1 MEYITMLGTG
11 SAMVT
16 KCYNT
21 CFTISNND
29 EYLLV
34 DAGGGNTILTNLE
47 KSNISINSIHN
58 MFISHNHNDHILGAI
73 WVIRAIANNMLKGI
87 YEESFN
93 IYCHEKSIEA
103 LRNISSYVLQKKFL
117 NLFDERIIFHAIEDG
132 TEVEI
137 LGRKTRFFNIHSTKE
152 LQHGFT
158 TVLNNKKTLTFLG
171 DEPYREVL
179 KEYCENVNYLLHEAC
194 CLYEERDI
202 FKGTCWWEIH
212 DNRWIFRNGKDHTCR
227 CHS

>member
-1 MEYITMLGTG
+1 MEKLTFMGTG

-29 EYLLV
+29 EYFLV

-158 TVLNNKKTLTFLG
+158 TVLNNKKTLTSVTLLAANVKLCEEKG
-171 DEPYREVL
+171 KCDETKKMYKAIE
-179 KEYCENVNYLLHEAC
+179 KN
-194 CLYEERDI
+194 I
-202 FKGTCWWEIH
+202 FNNSYI
-212 DNRWIFRNGKDHTCR
+212 IF
-227 CHS
+227 